1 MGVHTILAVQYSVDL
16 QYSSQIVETGAFVL
30 NFLQISYIH
39 ASHLCS
45 HSDVLLSFPHVELSV
60 FWSTEMTAN
69 PNQHLGGKNHT
80 SVSRFVTRIA
90 ILITN
95 RWNRSICLEFSPNFL
110 HSRFTPFFSLKCA
123 ALLSQ
128 CWAAHISEHW
138 NDCKPKPTLGREK
151 SHKCFK
157 ICDEDCSL
165 RPFLETEAWVA
176 CEKAWGNWE
185 IETLK

>member
-39 ASHLCS
+39 TSHLCS
-45 HSDVLLSFPHVELSV
+45 HSDVPLSFPNVEPSV
-60 FWSTEMTAN
+60 SWSTEMTAN

-90 ILITN
+90 ILVTN

-110 HSRFTPFFSLKCA
+110 HSRFTPLFSLKSPMLSRA
-123 ALLSQ
+123 YFGALKWLQ
-128 CWAAHISEHW
+128 TQINIGE
-138 NDCKPKPTLGREK
+138 G
-151 SHKCFK
+151 K
-157 ICDEDCSL
+157 ITQMFQDL
-165 RPFLETEAWVA
+165 WRGL
-176 CEKAWGNWE
+176 
-185 IETLK
+185 